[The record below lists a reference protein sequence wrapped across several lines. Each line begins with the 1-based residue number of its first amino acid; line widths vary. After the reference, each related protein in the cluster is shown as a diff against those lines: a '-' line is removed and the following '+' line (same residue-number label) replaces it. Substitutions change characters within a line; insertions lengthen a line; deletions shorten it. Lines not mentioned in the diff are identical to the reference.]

1 MASTYASNTGLE
13 LIRNG
18 EQSGTWGTTTNT
30 NLSIVDRLTNG
41 VLTVSLQ
48 GANSHTLTTSNGSL
62 SDGQFK
68 VLVFTGTPSG
78 ACTLTIAPNTNQ
90 HVYFIYNT
98 TGADNGGTWQGSQQ
112 ITVTQGNGTNVVI
125 PARTQGAAGVNIV
138 YCDGTGANA
147 NVVSLSDKFSL
158 RAPSIIGGTITGI
171 TDLAVA
177 DGGTGSSNAS
187 GARTNLGLV
196 IGSGGSG
203 DVQPYDQNLK
213 SFVDALTL
221 PTSDGSAGQV
231 MTTNGSGTLS
241 FNTVATAARA
251 YTYSVLF

>member
-1 MASTYASNTGLE
+1 MASTYAPNTGLE

-41 VLTVSLQ
+41 VLTISLQ
-48 GANSHTLTTSNGSL
+48 GANSHTLTTSNGGL
-62 SDGQFK
+62 SNGQFK

-171 TDLAVA
+171 TDLAIA
-177 DGGTGSSNAS
+177 DGGTGAGSAS
-187 GARTNLGLV
+187 AARTSLGV
-196 IGSGGSG
+196 AIGSN
-203 DVQPYDQNLK
+203 VLAYDANLQG
-213 SFVDALTL
+213 FVSALTL

-231 MTTNGSGTLS
+231 MTTNGNGTLS
-241 FNTVATAARA
+241 FNTAATAARA

>member
-18 EQSGTWGTTTNT
+18 EQSGTWGTTTNN
-30 NLSIVDRLTNG
+30 NLNIIDRLTNG
-41 VLTVSLQ
+41 VLEITLS
-48 GANSHTLTTSNGSL
+48 STSKTLTTGNGNL
-62 SDGQFK
+62 TEGQHK
-68 VLVFTGTPSG
+68 VIVISG
-78 ACTLTIAPNTNQ
+78 SPGGAATLTIAPNTNE
-90 HVYFIYNT
+90 HVYFIYNKT
-98 TGADNGGTWQGSQQ
+98 DQQ
-112 ITVTQGNGTNVVI
+112 ITVTQGSGGNVVI
-125 PARTQGAAGVNIV
+125 PAVATNAGVNIV
-138 YCDGTGANA
+138 FCDGAGSGAKVTSITDNIASSAIKITGG
-147 NVVSLSDKFSL
+147 V
-158 RAPSIIGGTITGI
+158 ITGI

-177 DGGTGSSNAS
+177 DGGTGASDAS

-196 IGSGGSG
+196 IGTN
-203 DVQPYDQNLK
+203 VLAYDSNLQA
-213 SFVDALTL
+213 FVSALTL

>member
-18 EQSGTWGTTTNT
+18 EQSGTWGTTTNN
-30 NLSIVDRLTNG
+30 NLNIIDRLTNG
-41 VLTVSLQ
+41 VLEITLS
-48 GANSHTLTTSNGSL
+48 STSKTLTTGNGSL
-62 SDGQFK
+62 SEGQHK
-68 VLVFTGTPSG
+68 VIVISG
-78 ACTLTIAPNTNQ
+78 SPGGAATLTIAPNTNE
-90 HVYFIYNT
+90 HVYFIYNKT
-98 TGADNGGTWQGSQQ
+98 DQQ
-112 ITVTQGNGTNVVI
+112 ITVTQGSGGNVVI
-125 PARTQGAAGVNIV
+125 PAVATNAGVNIV
-138 YCDGTGANA
+138 FCDGAGSGAKVTSITDNIASNAIKITGG
-147 NVVSLSDKFSL
+147 V
-158 RAPSIIGGTITGI
+158 ITGI

-177 DGGTGSSNAS
+177 DGGTGASDAS

-196 IGSGGSG
+196 IGTN
-203 DVQPYDQNLK
+203 VLAYDSNLQA
-213 SFVDALTL
+213 FVSALTL

>member
-41 VLTVSLQ
+41 ILTISLQ

-62 SDGQFK
+62 SNGQFK
-68 VLVFTGTPSG
+68 VIVLTGTPSG
-78 ACTLTIAPNTNQ
+78 AVTFTIAPNTNQ
-90 HVYFIYNT
+90 HVYFFYNQT
-98 TGADNGGTWQGSQQ
+98 NAQV
-112 ITVTQGNGTNVVI
+112 TVTQGSGGNVVI
-125 PARTQGAAGVNIV
+125 PAFADPAGVNIV
-138 YCDGTGANA
+138 FCDGAGSGAKVTSLTDNIASSAIKITGG
-147 NVVSLSDKFSL
+147 V
-158 RAPSIIGGTITGI
+158 ITGI

-177 DGGTGSSNAS
+177 DGGTGAGDAS

-203 DVQPYDQNLK
+203 DVQPYDSNLK
-213 SFVDALTL
+213 SFLDALNL
-221 PTSDGSAGQV
+221 PTSDGSANQTMV
-231 MTTNGSGTLS
+231 TNGNGTLS
-241 FNTVATAARA
+241 FATVATAARA